1 MKHMN
6 KKEMTEMGEKE
17 ELILLR
23 KITNMKM
30 EMRKLRQLMEMNK
43 FFAV

>member
-6 KKEMTEMGEKE
+6 KKEMTEMDEKE

-30 EMRKLRQLMEMNK
+30 
-43 FFAV
+43 

>member
-6 KKEMTEMGEKE
+6 KNEMTEMDEKE

-30 EMRKLRQLMEMNK
+30 
-43 FFAV
+43 